1 MIGSLP
7 IDEQLHQFAL
17 FPKYFFQALAKG
29 EGTISK
35 FFNAMLDNQKIKL
48 DDNNCPG
55 YFNAEDVFIICLHC
69 EDAQNLSD
77 NLNLIMKCI
86 KKDQRTFDCL
96 LSTLTKVYEN
106 NVNNCKSIL
115 TIEKINDIINS
126 CSEFI
131 EEKEE

>member
-7 IDEQLHQFAL
+7 LDEQLHQFAL
-17 FPKYFFQALAKG
+17 FPKVFFQALAKG

-55 YFNAEDVFIICLHC
+55 YFNAEDVFILSLYC

-77 NLNLIMKCI
+77 NLNIIMKCI
-86 KKDQRTFDCL
+86 KKEQRTFDCL
-96 LSTLTKVYEN
+96 LSTLTKLYEN
-106 NVNNCKSIL
+106 DINNCKSFL
-115 TIEKINDIINS
+115 TIEKTNDIINS

-131 EEKEE
+131 EEKKE

>member
-7 IDEQLHQFAL
+7 LDEQLHQIAL
-17 FPKYFFQALAKG
+17 IPKLFFQVLAKG

-35 FFNAMLDNQKIKL
+35 FFNAWLDNQKIKL

-55 YFNAEDVFIICLHC
+55 YFNAEDVFILSLYC

-77 NLNLIMKCI
+77 NLNIIMKCI
-86 KKDQRTFDCL
+86 KKEQRTFDCL
-96 LSTLTKVYEN
+96 LSTLTKLYEN
-106 NVNNCKSIL
+106 DINNCKSFL